1 MLPGSGEPGSCG
13 GGAAV
18 RMSLDR
24 QGRLVPGDFLELAI
38 DKFCCGS
45 FKVFLVG
52 CAYAEEN

>member
-1 MLPGSGEPGSCG
+1 
-13 GGAAV
+13 
-18 RMSLDR
+18 MSLDR
-24 QGRLVPGDFLELAI
+24 QGRLVPGDLLELAI